1 VRWKPPRITE
11 LWAKI
16 AYVLVAWLLLPVSL
30 RYLLEIIGMPWP
42 IIAGID
48 IAWSFVVVAFGSRV
62 FRAHGEEIV
71 PPRVWWRATGRPR
84 AGFLLFGLFGLA
96 ALSAFLPYPEEDPA
110 LWWYLVTGLPIAA
123 FYLHS
128 SIRLVRGD
136 APVPPRPRKNDDLR
150 LIDRRQRL

>member
-1 VRWKPPRITE
+1 MRWKPIRITE

-16 AYVLVAWLLLPVSL
+16 AYVLVGWILLPVSL
-30 RYLLEIIGMPWP
+30 RYLLETVGSPWP

-48 IAWSFVVVAFGSRV
+48 IAGSYAVVGFGSRV
-62 FRAHGEEIV
+62 FRAHGEEIAA
-71 PPRVWWRATGRPR
+71 PRVWWRATGRPR
-84 AGFLLFGLFGLA
+84 AGFILFGLFGLA
-96 ALSAFLPYPEEDPA
+96 FVSAFLPYPEDDPA
-110 LWWYLVTGLPIAA
+110 SWLYLVTGLPIAA

>member
-1 VRWKPPRITE
+1 MRWKPFRITE

-16 AYVLVAWLLLPVSL
+16 AYVLVGWILLPVSL
-30 RYLLEIIGMPWP
+30 RYLLEIVGVPWP

-48 IAWSFVVVAFGSRV
+48 IGGSYVVVGFGSRV

-71 PPRVWWRATGRPR
+71 PPRVWWHATGRPLT
-84 AGFLLFGLFGLA
+84 GFLFFGLFA
-96 ALSAFLPYPEEDPA
+96 INALFAFLPDRDEDPL
-110 LWWYLVTGLPIAA
+110 LWWYLVTGVPIAA